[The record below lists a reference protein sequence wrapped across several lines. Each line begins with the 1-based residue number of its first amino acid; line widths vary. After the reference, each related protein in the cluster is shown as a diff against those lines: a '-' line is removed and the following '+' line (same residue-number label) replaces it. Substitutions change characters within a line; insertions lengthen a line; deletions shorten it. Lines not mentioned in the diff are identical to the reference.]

1 MRREEKAILSFC
13 CQVVTTKKFVF
24 SPLGGLGPRSRCCQ
38 GCFLLS
44 SLLAFT
50 WIVCCT
56 LLWPFLWAHTC
67 SGVSSFYPNSS
78 SLFRSWFHLIF
89 NVQTGEICI
98 LKGAAVHSG
107 LGSTCLN
114 SQGPKC
120 SQRNWNSYAGIL
132 WPLSQLSSRQQDK
145 VNATEA
151 VSCRGKWMGTVET
164 KDCECRSQEFV
175 EHVRMPRGLAQQR
188 VLNEACSQD
197 MCKGIQCRIW
207 SKSPTSLVPDLW

>member
-78 SLFRSWFHLIF
+78 SLFRSWSHLIF

-107 LGSTCLN
+107 LGPPAWIHK
-114 SQGPKC
+114 GP
-120 SQRNWNSYAGIL
+120 SAVRG
-132 WPLSQLSSRQQDK
+132 
-145 VNATEA
+145 TETH
-151 VSCRGKWMGTVET
+151 VLVFYDLCPSFLLGNRTKWMPR
-164 KDCECRSQEFV
+164 KQS
-175 EHVRMPRGLAQQR
+175 HVGESEWAL
-188 VLNEACSQD
+188 
-197 MCKGIQCRIW
+197 
-207 SKSPTSLVPDLW
+207 